1 MKLIC
6 DHVQEE
12 CIVVDNVCYH
22 GNKHDKS
29 FMCSSHT
36 YLCGGNE
43 VICKPTK
50 EDEQMEYVLG
60 KNLISRKS
68 VYDTLPKNC
77 KEALEIYEDFDSRF
91 NLSSRFNG
99 IIPLDSVINF
109 LKDKPQKVTDWFV
122 EKGFL
127 AKKPEKT
134 YSIGDRFMKEGVLN
148 EYILG
153 VIDFNTVAL
162 INLTTG
168 SMFSSST
175 KVGTIERITEKELL
189 KITANDKFTRIHKRK

>member
-6 DHVQEE
+6 DHAQV
-12 CIVVDNVCYH
+12 CTPKTCYH
-22 GNKHDKS
+22 QDIHDELNG
-29 FMCSSHT
+29 CDNYT
-36 YLCGGNE
+36 YFCKGSE
-43 VICKPTK
+43 VTCEPI
-50 EDEQMEYVLG
+50 YVLG

-77 KEALEIYEDFDSRF
+77 KEALEIYENFEHRFKFSLGFDEA
-91 NLSSRFNG
+91 
-99 IIPLDSVINF
+99 IPLGSVIDF

-127 AKKPEKT
+127 AKKLEET
-134 YSIGDRFMKEGVLN
+134 YSIGDRFMKEGALN

-168 SMFSSST
+168 GGYSPPIQ
-175 KVGTIERITEKELL
+175 VNNIERITEEELA
-189 KITANDKFTRIHKRK
+189 KITPYAKFTRVHKRK

>member
-6 DHVQEE
+6 DHAQV
-12 CIVVDNVCYH
+12 CTLKTCYH
-22 GNKHDKS
+22 QDIHDE
-29 FMCSSHT
+29 FNRCDNYT
-36 YLCGGNE
+36 YFYKGSE
-43 VICKPTK
+43 VTCKPIK

-77 KEALEIYEDFDSRF
+77 KEALEIYENFEHRFKFSLGFDEA
-91 NLSSRFNG
+91 
-99 IIPLDSVINF
+99 IPLGSVIDF

-127 AKKPEKT
+127 AKKLEET
-134 YSIGDRFMKEGVLN
+134 YSIGDRFMKEGALN

-168 SMFSSST
+168 NRYSASVVNNT
-175 KVGTIERITEKELL
+175 RRITEEELA
-189 KITANDKFTRIHKRK
+189 KITPYAKFTRVHKRK